1 MDSTREVRETQKSLR
16 IATGLIKV
24 RGGEIY
30 VQIDDERIIPVLSGG
45 MVEAALNEL
54 GGQLVEIEP
63 GVPFGLN

>member
-1 MDSTREVRETQKSLR
+1 
-16 IATGLIKV
+16 
-24 RGGEIY
+24 
-30 VQIDDERIIPVLSGG
+30 VLSGG